1 MRFKKTSHTK
11 NELMLTRHDYSS
23 ELLINLSNDRH
34 IQRLKI
40 RAKFVTQKTK
50 RYKISSIYCTERR
63 TTLLERKT
71 KITERKNLIRKR

>member
-11 NELMLTRHDYSS
+11 KKLMLTRHDISG

-34 IQRLKI
+34 IQRFKI
-40 RAKFVTQKTK
+40 RAKFVTKKTK
-50 RYKISSIYCTERR
+50 RYKISTIYCTEGR

-71 KITERKNLIRKR
+71 